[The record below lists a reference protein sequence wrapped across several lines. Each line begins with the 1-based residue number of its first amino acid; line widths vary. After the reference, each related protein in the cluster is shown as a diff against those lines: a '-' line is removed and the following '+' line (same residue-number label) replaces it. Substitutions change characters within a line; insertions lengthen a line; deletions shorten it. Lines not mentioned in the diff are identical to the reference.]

1 MSPNANLE
9 PNFYQES
16 IESFLKELP
25 AKEFRGEYLW
35 DIAEFIHYIPQLF
48 DGMKPNSG
56 LQYMKFSNSSRR
68 EMDVRAQLKIVAAS
82 YGEDYDLKWE
92 NVWIHG
98 DICDY
103 NSIVRGTIMEEISV
117 INQETDIVKLIFRYA
132 GFASQKDLSPHLLVV
147 LSATCESSNGRI
159 AAMISPLTFHTF
171 RWTLEEEIEGL
182 EPSQTK

>member
-1 MSPNANLE
+1 V
-9 PNFYQES
+9 
-16 IESFLKELP
+16 ESFLQELP
-25 AKEFRGEYLW
+25 AKEFLGEYLW
-35 DIAEFIHYIPQLF
+35 DIAEFIHYIPQLL

-82 YGEDYDLKWE
+82 YGEDYDLEWE

-98 DICDY
+98 SICDY
-103 NSIVRGTIMEEISV
+103 NSIVRKIIREKISAF
-117 INQETDIVKLIFRYA
+117 NQESEIFNLIFRYA
-132 GFASQKDLSPHLLVV
+132 GFASQKDISPHLLVV

-171 RWTLEEEIEGL
+171 RWTLEEVIEGL
-182 EPSQTK
+182 ETSETKI

>member
-1 MSPNANLE
+1 VDHN
-9 PNFYQES
+9 PNFYLES
-16 IESFLKELP
+16 VESFLQQLP

-48 DGMKPNSG
+48 HGMKPNSG

-82 YGEDYDLKWE
+82 YGENYDLEWE

-98 DICDY
+98 EICDY
-103 NSIVRGTIMEEISV
+103 NSIVRGIIKEKISV
-117 INQETDIVKLIFRYA
+117 INQESDLFKLIFRYA

-147 LSATCESSNGRI
+147 LSATCERRNARI
-159 AAMISPLTFHTF
+159 ATMISPLTFHTF
-171 RWTLEEEIEGL
+171 RWTLEEGL
-182 EPSQTK
+182 EGSQTKI